1 MQKLLNF
8 TPGNWA
14 WNISATSHSRRHNI
28 LFIYKCRN
36 KKKGIKSVR
45 LQLDALDK
53 VQIYWSKSII
63 LFLNFSCLKA
73 SSSKR
78 IRDKYFLCKYWNIGI
93 YNTVSLRGE
102 SHPQHT
108 YILYGR
114 NHVAEHI
121 LGLETVNIEWMYHIS
136 RYSRLKMVCVCG
148 RWPQQIMPYHQHC
161 ENISE
166 IVIGGLYVVAKH
178 VEIDRFYVKSKL
190 EYSESQILPFLL
202 F

>member
-1 MQKLLNF
+1 MVKNRSSYFSIFLVSKHPPPKELGTNIFCANICWLLAYV
-8 TPGNWA
+8 T
-14 WNISATSHSRRHNI
+14 
-28 LFIYKCRN
+28 L
-36 KKKGIKSVR
+36 
-45 LQLDALDK
+45 
-53 VQIYWSKSII
+53 
-63 LFLNFSCLKA
+63 
-73 SSSKR
+73 
-78 IRDKYFLCKYWNIGI
+78 
-93 YNTVSLRGE
+93 SLRGE

-166 IVIGGLYVVAKH
+166 IVIVWIFPHYQTK
-178 VEIDRFYVKSKL
+178 I
-190 EYSESQILPFLL
+190 FLL
-202 F
+202 SKSPWFRTYGSVKPFGDSGKMFLETL

>member
-1 MQKLLNF
+1 MKYKFHGHNRSWYFSIF
-8 TPGNWA
+8 T
-14 WNISATSHSRRHNI
+14 
-28 LFIYKCRN
+28 
-36 KKKGIKSVR
+36 
-45 LQLDALDK
+45 
-53 VQIYWSKSII
+53 
-63 LFLNFSCLKA
+63 CLKA

-78 IRDKYFLCKYWNIGI
+78 IRDKYFLCKYVLIIGV
-93 YNTVSLRGE
+93 YNSEATCGE

-166 IVIGGLYVVAKH
+166 IVIVWIFPHYQTKILLLS
-178 VEIDRFYVKSKL
+178 KSA
-190 EYSESQILPFLL
+190 
-202 F
+202 